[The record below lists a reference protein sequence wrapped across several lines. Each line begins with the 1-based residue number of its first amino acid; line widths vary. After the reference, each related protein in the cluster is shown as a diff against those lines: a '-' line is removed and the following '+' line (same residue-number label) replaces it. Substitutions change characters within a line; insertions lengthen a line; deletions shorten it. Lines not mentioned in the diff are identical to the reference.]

1 MAEFVI
7 PSNTRVIGN
16 MVVEGDLG
24 TFEFTGDEIKLPN
37 QGTIRWRNVAD
48 SANLTTFEV
57 DDNDILII
65 GGSAGLLGVSLPT
78 APLILGAIPAATGTI
93 RLSNADAISWRNFNN
108 NGDITVFGFSDS
120 DVFRI
125 GEGGGITQMI
135 VSVPETNFSGQ
146 LSVAVTNGQAF
157 RVGTSAGVSTT
168 NLNVDTSGRIITLD
182 ETLVLVA
189 DKSVQG
195 QARTT
200 IQFATAVVLTPSG
213 ATATAVGLIPAG
225 AIVLGV
231 TTRNINA
238 AGPAG
243 YDVGDGV
250 NTDRWGNSIS
260 TAPAT
265 TSDATDFNSSAIEI
279 FPVAND
285 VVITSDGVDFTG
297 GQIRVYVHY
306 MILTA
311 PVS

>member
-48 SANLTTFEV
+48 DANLTALEV
-57 DDNDILII
+57 DDNDILIL
-65 GGSAGLLGVSLPT
+65 GTSAGILGVSLPT
-78 APLILGAIPAATGTI
+78 APLSLGSTPAQSGTL
-93 RLSNADAISWRNFNN
+93 RLSNADSISWRNFNDDGN
-108 NGDITVFGFSDS
+108 INVFGFSDS
-120 DVFRI
+120 DVFQI
-125 GEGGGITQMI
+125 GEGGGLLQVVINTPFVTLQG
-135 VSVPETNFSGQ
+135 GQ
-146 LSVAVTNGQAF
+146 LALTKTASEALIVVSASSQAVLQAN
-157 RVGTSAGVSTT
+157 TSLLEVT
-168 NLNVDTSGRIITLD
+168 VQDTLIVRGDTQ
-182 ETLVLVA
+182 
-189 DKSVQG
+189 VQG
-195 QARTT
+195 SAATT
-200 IQFATAVVLTPSG
+200 TQFATAVVLTPSG

-260 TAPAT
+260 TVNGT
-265 TSDATDFNSSAIEI
+265 VSNSSDFVSSAIEI

-285 VVITSDGVDFTG
+285 VVITSDGVNFTG
-297 GQIRVYVHY
+297 GQIRVKVHY
-306 MILTA
+306 ITLTG
-311 PVS
+311 PIS